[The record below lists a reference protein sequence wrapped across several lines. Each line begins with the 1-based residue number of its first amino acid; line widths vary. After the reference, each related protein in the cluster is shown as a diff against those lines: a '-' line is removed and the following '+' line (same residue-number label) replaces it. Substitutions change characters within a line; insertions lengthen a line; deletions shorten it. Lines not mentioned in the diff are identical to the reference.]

1 MSSTSHTGGII
12 LPAPQDMP
20 RGSDNFFRWLS
31 FFLKPYAATLLLF
44 LAIRI
49 FRYTVLFVLPLAIGL
64 VIKAFETGWAY
75 DHPSQLALAVSA
87 YMALY
92 CLTLFSIGVFIRE
105 SAAQDRMIR
114 GMTMFSIRHIN
125 SLPLDWHEAQGS
137 GGKLQRVMTA
147 RSSLKGLID
156 IYKWSIVPFIGA
168 MLAIG
173 FSVAVL
179 DAPSW
184 FMLLYI
190 GFAASFIG
198 VAFYIA
204 RPLPELHNRHNAVL
218 EKLLSGVYEFVS
230 AVRTVKSFNMA
241 RYIED
246 RAREFETEGHGAW
259 RTVLKTI
266 FRKWMAL
273 NTIAGLWMCI
283 FLAVCISG
291 VYSEALSIGAFATL
305 FYLAYDLW
313 KTLENLVYIQD
324 QYIEYR
330 AGFMRLTETLKAQ
343 PRALDL
349 APVKPLDSGWLSLS
363 LSHVDFNYGDGKTHA
378 LRDISLVIRRGEKV
392 ALVGP
397 SGAGKSTLA
406 KLLMKQ
412 MWPEDGTIAVDG
424 MDLRHISGEDWLNQ
438 IGIVPQDVELF
449 NMSIR
454 DNILL
459 DRIDSIDEASYR
471 AALGQAALDAF
482 IDSLPQGDATMIG
495 ERGIKLSGGQRQ
507 RLGIA
512 RALVRRA
519 ELIIFD
525 EATSSL
531 DSLSEQ
537 AIQEAIEKSFAGKT
551 LVVIA
556 HRLSTV
562 RHVDRIFVLQE
573 GRLAEQGSFLELIE
587 KNGIFAKMWA
597 LQSDSFAD
605 NDQPDRAAIH

>member
-1 MSSTSHTGGII
+1 MTKPGHSGGII

-20 RGSDNFFRWLS
+20 RESDNFFRWLG

-44 LAIRI
+44 LFVRI
-49 FRYTVLFVLPLAIGL
+49 FRYAVLYVLPLAIGL

-75 DHPSQLALAVSA
+75 AHAPQLALAVSA

-92 CLTLFSIGVFIRE
+92 CVVLFSIGVFIKE
-105 SAAQDRMIR
+105 SAAQDRMVR
-114 GMTMFSIRHIN
+114 AMTMFSIRHIN
-125 SLPLDWHEAQGS
+125 SLPLDWHESQGS

-156 IYKWSIVPFIGA
+156 IYKWSLVPFIGA
-168 MLAIG
+168 MIAIA
-173 FSVAVL
+173 FSVAII
-179 DAPSW
+179 DAPLW
-184 FMLLYI
+184 FMLLYA

-198 VAFYIA
+198 AALVVAK
-204 RPLPELHNRHNAVL
+204 PLPELHNRHNALL

-241 RYIED
+241 RYIEEK
-246 RAREFETEGHGAW
+246 AELHESEGHGAW
-259 RTVLKTI
+259 RTVLRTI
-266 FRKWMAL
+266 FRKWMVL
-273 NTIAGLWMCI
+273 NSIAGLWMCV
-283 FLAVCISG
+283 FLAVCIG
-291 VYSEALSIGAFATL
+291 GIYGHILSIGAFATL

-330 AGFMRLTETLKAQ
+330 AGFMRLTETLKVK
-343 PRALDL
+343 PRTLDL
-349 APVKPLDSGWLSLS
+349 DPVIPLDHGWQTLRFDR
-363 LSHVDFNYGDGKTHA
+363 VDFNYGGGKSHA
-378 LRDISLVIRRGEKV
+378 LENISLAIRRGEKV

-406 KLLMKQ
+406 KLLTKQ
-412 MWPEDGTIAVDG
+412 MWPESGAITIDDT
-424 MDLRHISGEDWLNQ
+424 DLRHIADGDWLDQ
-438 IGIVPQDVELF
+438 TGIVPQDVELF

-459 DRIDSIDEASYR
+459 GLVDVIDDAAYR
-471 AALGQAALDAF
+471 AALRQAALDSF
-482 IDSLPQGDATMIG
+482 VDTLPERDATLIG

-519 ELIIFD
+519 VLIVFD

-573 GRLAEQGSFLELIE
+573 GRLIEEGPFQTLIN
-587 KNGIFAKMWA
+587 KNGVFARMWA
-597 LQSDSFAD
+597 LQSDSFAE
-605 NDQPDRAAIH
+605 DQSGKAAIL

>member
-1 MSSTSHTGGII
+1 MTDQSHNGGIL
-12 LPAPQDMP
+12 LPAPEDMP
-20 RGSDNFFRWLS
+20 RESDNFFRWLG
-31 FFLKPYAATLLLF
+31 FFLKPYARLLLLF
-44 LAIRI
+44 LGVRL
-49 FRYTVLFVLPLAIGL
+49 FRYAVLYILPLAIGL
-64 VIKAFETGWAY
+64 VIKAFESGWAY
-75 DHPSQLALAVSA
+75 THPVQLAMAVGA
-87 YMALY
+87 YMVLY
-92 CLTLFSIGVFIRE
+92 CAVLFSIGVFIKE
-105 SAAQDRMIR
+105 SAAQDRMVR
-114 GMTMFSIRHIN
+114 AMTMFSIRHIN

-156 IYKWSIVPFIGA
+156 IYKWSLVPFVGA
-168 MLAIG
+168 MIAITI
-173 FSVAVL
+173 SVAII
-179 DAPSW
+179 DAPAW
-184 FMLLYI
+184 FLLLYM
-190 GFAASFIG
+190 GFAGTFITAALY
-198 VAFYIA
+198 VAK
-204 RPLPELHNRHNAVL
+204 PLPELHNRHNAVL

-241 RYIED
+241 RYIEE
-246 RAREFETEGHGAW
+246 RGQEFESEGHEAW
-259 RTVLKTI
+259 RTVLRTI

-273 NTIAGLWMCI
+273 NSIAGLWMCI
-283 FLAVCISG
+283 FLAVCMSG
-291 VYSEALSIGAFATL
+291 VYSHALSIGAFATL
-305 FYLAYDLW
+305 FFLAYDLW

-330 AGFMRLTETLKAQ
+330 AGFMRLTETLKVS

-349 APVKPLDSGWLSLS
+349 APIVPLPRDWKTLTFKN
-363 LSHVDFNYGDGKTHA
+363 VDFSYGEGKSHA
-378 LRDISLVIRRGEKV
+378 LSAITMAVNRGEKI

-412 MWPEDGTIAVDG
+412 MWPVSGAIAVDG
-424 MDLRHISGEDWLNQ
+424 ADLRHIAIEDWLNQ
-438 IGIVPQDVELF
+438 TGVVPQDVELF

-459 DRIDSIDEASYR
+459 DRVDTAGEDAYKT
-471 AALGQAALDAF
+471 ALEQAALDSF
-482 IDSLPQGDATMIG
+482 IASLPQGDATLIG

-512 RALVRRA
+512 RALVRQA
-519 ELIIFD
+519 ELIVFD

-562 RHVDRIFVLQE
+562 RHVDRIFVLSDGKLVE
-573 GRLAEQGSFLELIE
+573 DGSFRDLIR
-587 KNGIFAKMWA
+587 KNGTFAKMWA
-597 LQSDSFAD
+597 LQSDSFAED
-605 NDQPDRAAIH
+605 EAA

>member
-1 MSSTSHTGGII
+1 MTANSQNGGIL
-12 LPAPQDMP
+12 LPAPEDMP
-20 RGSDNFFRWLS
+20 RDSNGFFRWLG
-31 FFLKPYAATLLLF
+31 FFLKPYARTLLLF
-44 LAIRI
+44 FGIRV
-49 FRYTVLFVLPLAIGL
+49 FRYAVLYVLPLAIGL
-64 VIKAFETGWAY
+64 VIKAFETGWAF
-75 DHPSQLALAVSA
+75 DHPQQLILGVGA

-92 CLTLFSIGVFIRE
+92 LVTLFSIGIFIGE
-105 SAAQDRMIR
+105 STAQDKMIR

-125 SLPLDWHEAQGS
+125 SLPLDWHESQGS

-168 MLAIG
+168 ILAIG
-173 FSVAVL
+173 FSVAVME
-179 DAPSW
+179 APAW
-184 FMLLYI
+184 FMLLYL
-190 GFAASFIG
+190 GFSASFIG
-198 VAFYIA
+198 VAFYVA
-204 RPLPELHNRHNAVL
+204 RPLPELHNRHNALL

-241 RYIED
+241 RYIEE
-246 RAREFETEGHGAW
+246 RANEYETEGHGAW

-291 VYSEALSIGAFATL
+291 VYSAALSIGAFATL

-330 AGFMRLTETLKAQ
+330 AGFMRLTETLKARA
-343 PRALDL
+343 RALDL
-349 APVKPLDSGWLSLS
+349 APVQPLARDWRILSLDG
-363 LSHVDFNYGDGKTHA
+363 VDFNYGDGKSHA
-378 LRDISLVIRRGEKV
+378 LTCITLSIRRGEKV

-412 MWPEDGTIAVDG
+412 MWPESGTIAVDAT
-424 MDLRHISGEDWLNQ
+424 DLRHVSSEDWLGQ

-459 DRIDSIDEASYR
+459 DRVDTIDETAYR
-471 AALGQAALDAF
+471 AALHQAALDSF
-482 IDSLPQGDATMIG
+482 IDSLPDGDATLIG

-512 RALVRRA
+512 RALVRQA

-573 GRLAEQGSFLELIE
+573 GRLAEQGGFRDLVK
-587 KNGIFAKMWA
+587 KNGTFARMWA
-597 LQSDSFAD
+597 LQSDSFAAE
-605 NDQPDRAAIH
+605 QKAAAL